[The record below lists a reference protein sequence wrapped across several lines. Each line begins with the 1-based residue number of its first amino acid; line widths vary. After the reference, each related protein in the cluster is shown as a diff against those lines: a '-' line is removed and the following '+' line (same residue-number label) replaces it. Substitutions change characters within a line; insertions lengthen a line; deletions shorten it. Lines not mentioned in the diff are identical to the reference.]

1 MVARPASLLGLGVLS
16 AVACGATVEVRPGM
30 EAFAPTIVTIVEM
43 PPAIDWTG
51 PGAQQ
56 RIQRIAADSLL
67 EVTGGRA
74 VIADELP
81 GTSEWDV
88 QSALRALG
96 EDPANAVTFSISIG
110 LGRRL
115 VAGANPIAGFQ
126 AVRRLVVDYVARV
139 EVRHVGAP
147 DVIGTVEAIESGLAT
162 ESETAGAGG
171 AKRGAAAAIDE
182 VLDEAVR
189 TFAPR
194 IHTPRRPTLI
204 VEVPVAA
211 ANNLIAKLE
220 ALQRLYPELSMDA
233 MQALA
238 ESRER
243 FLVVD
248 PGHIAKLG
256 VTRGDLL
263 GVPGGET
270 HASRAALARAVARGR
285 KPLVSVVRGGQR
297 YILSM

>member
-1 MVARPASLLGLGVLS
+1 
-16 AVACGATVEVRPGM
+16 M
-30 EAFAPTIVTIVEM
+30 EAFAPTIVTVVEM

-51 PGAQQ
+51 PGAQPRVQ
-56 RIQRIAADSLL
+56 RLAADSLL

-110 LGRRL
+110 MGRRM
-115 VAGANPIAGFQ
+115 VPGVNPIAGFQ
-126 AVRRLVVDYVARV
+126 AARRAVVDYVARV

-147 DVIGTVEAIESGLAT
+147 DVIGTVEAIESGPAN
-162 ESETAGAGG
+162 ESETTGRDGE
-171 AKRGAAAAIDE
+171 KRGVAAAIDE

-194 IHTPRRPTLI
+194 VHTPRRPTLI

-211 ANNLIAKLE
+211 ASNLVAKLE
-220 ALQRLYPELSMDA
+220 ALQRLYPELSVDA

-238 ESRER
+238 AHRER
-243 FLVVD
+243 FLVVE

-256 VTRGDLL
+256 VARGDLL

-270 HASRAALARAVARGR
+270 RASRAALARAVARGS

>member
-1 MVARPASLLGLGVLS
+1 MARPAPLLGLCLLS
-16 AVACGATVEVRPGM
+16 AAACGPTVDIRPGM

-126 AVRRLVVDYVARV
+126 AARRVVVDYVARV

-147 DVIGTVEAIESGLAT
+147 DVIGTVEAIESGLAN
-162 ESETAGAGG
+162 EAETTGTGG
-171 AKRGAAAAIDE
+171 EKRGAAAAIDA

-211 ANNLIAKLE
+211 ANNLMVKLE
-220 ALQRLYPELSMDA
+220 ALQRLYPELSVDA

-243 FLVVD
+243 FLVVE

-256 VTRGDLL
+256 VARGDLL

-270 HASRAALARAVARGR
+270 RASRAALARAVARGR
-285 KPLVSVVRGGQR
+285 KPMVSVIRGGQR

>member
-1 MVARPASLLGLGVLS
+1 LLGVGVLC

-30 EAFAPTIVTIVEM
+30 EAFAPTIVTVVEM

-56 RIQRIAADSLL
+56 RVQRIAADSLL

-88 QSALRALG
+88 QSSLRALG
-96 EDPANAVTFSISIG
+96 EDPANAVTFSLSIG
-110 LGRRL
+110 MGRRL
-115 VAGANPIAGFQ
+115 VAGAAPIAGFQ
-126 AVRRLVVDYVARV
+126 TVRRAVVDYVARV

-147 DVIGTVEAIESGLAT
+147 DVIGTVEATESGPAG
-162 ESETAGAGG
+162 ESETTGG
-171 AKRGAAAAIDE
+171 DGEKRGAVAAIDA

-211 ANNLIAKLE
+211 ADNLVARLE
-220 ALQRLYPELSMDA
+220 ALQRLYPELSVEA

-238 ESRER
+238 GKPRALPGRRARSHREAGR
-243 FLVVD
+243 RAVV
-248 PGHIAKLG
+248 ICWAC
-256 VTRGDLL
+256 
-263 GVPGGET
+263 
-270 HASRAALARAVARGR
+270 RAARPMPAAPALARAVARGR
-285 KPLVSVVRGGQR
+285 KPMVSVVRGGQR